1 MDFDAKPKP
10 LGFWP
15 GRGNGLHANSQ
26 GEHAILSIVVDS
38 RPVKSVV
45 GGSKHHTAFGP
56 ELEARDTMPL
66 SSRLITVKLPFYA
79 EQDLAHDDR
88 RPRLIRRATK
98 GMTPGCAGD
107 IAEDVG
113 HSHVKGRGYASNGFR
128 HTGSLEA
135 DVHRGPLRTSRPRR
149 RNFKISGRA
158 EPHWIVMSLRCM
170 PGH

>member
-79 EQDLAHDDR
+79 EQELAHDDR
-88 RPRLIRRATK
+88 CPPPDPTGDKGHDARVRGRYRRGRRPQSCQRSRL
-98 GMTPGCAGD
+98 C
-107 IAEDVG
+107 
-113 HSHVKGRGYASNGFR
+113 F
-128 HTGSLEA
+128 
-135 DVHRGPLRTSRPRR
+135 
-149 RNFKISGRA
+149 
-158 EPHWIVMSLRCM
+158 
-170 PGH
+170 